1 MQRLPA
7 GKIRENQ
14 SRRSRVQELGGLV
27 GGWSFAQAEGA
38 EVDEK
43 GRGLGDLAS
52 HACGEELGYR
62 RCTEGGERRS
72 VAKEI
77 ELELVGGDQS
87 AGTAQAAD
95 PFDARV
101 REIAAEDGL

>member
-1 MQRLPA
+1 
-7 GKIRENQ
+7 
-14 SRRSRVQELGGLV
+14 
-27 GGWSFAQAEGA
+27 
-38 EVDEK
+38 
-43 GRGLGDLAS
+43 
-52 HACGEELGYR
+52 
-62 RCTEGGERRS
+62 